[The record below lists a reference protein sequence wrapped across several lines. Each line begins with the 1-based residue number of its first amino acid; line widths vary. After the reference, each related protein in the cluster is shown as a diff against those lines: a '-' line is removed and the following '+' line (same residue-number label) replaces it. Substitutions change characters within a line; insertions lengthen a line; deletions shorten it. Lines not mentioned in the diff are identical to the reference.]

1 MLLEAGR
8 RVAADARLVEGHSL
22 LLDESA
28 LTGESIGV
36 DKSADVVLPAG
47 VPLAERLNMVF
58 AGTTVLRGRGT
69 AVVTATGTR
78 MEWAASPS

>member
-1 MLLEAGR
+1 M
-8 RVAADARLVEGHSL
+8 EGHSL

-36 DKSADVVLPAG
+36 DKSADVVLPAA

-69 AVVTATGTR
+69 RGGDRNRYTHGAGPHR
-78 MEWAASPS
+78 RAS